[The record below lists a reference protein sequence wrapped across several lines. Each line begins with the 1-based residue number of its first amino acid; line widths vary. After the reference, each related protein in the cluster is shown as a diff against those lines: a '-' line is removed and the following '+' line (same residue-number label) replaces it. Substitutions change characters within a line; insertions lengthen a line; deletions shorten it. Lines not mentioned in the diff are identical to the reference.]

1 MADDSKERTI
11 MLMRHKWSSITSIF
25 IVLLILE
32 TDVSAEAK
40 LSFEALP
47 NKAQP
52 HQFVENTQCLKCH
65 SKQAK
70 EWQTSHH
77 AQAMQEANKLTVK
90 GDFNNISFTHN
101 KVNTSF
107 FRLKEEF
114 FVNTIGPDG
123 KATDFKVKYTFGVE
137 PLQQYIV
144 ELDNGHLQTLDVAW
158 DARSKEKGGQ
168 KWFQLAPDNNA
179 KVGEPLHWTGLA
191 YNWNNRCAE
200 CHSTNVQKKYDL
212 ATDSYSTTWSEI
224 NVSCQSCHGPGSEHL
239 EWLALSDTAQ
249 KQKDKGLIVD
259 YKNNNQR
266 YQVDTCARCHSR
278 RHQVSP
284 IDSHGKAF
292 LDDYLPSQ
300 LSENLYHPDGQILD
314 EVFVYGS
321 FLQSK
326 MYAKGVA
333 CVDCHNPHSGNVKL
347 TGNALCLQ
355 CHQDTP
361 PKQRFPSLQAKNYDA
376 VEHHFHKQ
384 DSDGA
389 QCVNCH
395 MPATTY
401 MEIDP
406 RRDHSFKIPNPAL
419 SLKIGSPNA
428 CTSCHQDKP
437 IEWAKEAMVEW
448 YGSQE
453 LNGKSY
459 GELIY
464 ATRKGEPAALHGLVG
479 SINNPETPAIQ
490 TATLIAELVKY
501 FPDPEAIKT
510 NTDSLKH
517 PDPLVRASAAGNLDQ
532 IPVQYRLPLV
542 TPLLDNPVLA
552 VRIDA
557 ARVAAVIP
565 ANEFGENKTKYD
577 AAIEEYISL
586 QHSLADTPEA
596 HLNLGVL
603 YTDQQKFKLA
613 EQEFKQAIQ
622 LNSYFLPAYIN
633 LANLY
638 NRLGQNKEAEQE
650 FRKALNVE
658 PDNGEIYYSLGLLL
672 AEQNRFVDAV
682 VELAKATKLLPERTR
697 IAYNY
702 ALSLQHIKQ
711 YAAAEA
717 VLKQVYAK
725 APDNREIV
733 HALVI
738 IYGQQQ
744 KWVPASEYAQ
754 RLVEL
759 SPGEEEPAR
768 LLQQIQYQLKH

>member
-1 MADDSKERTI
+1 MDKRSTV
-11 MLMRHKWSSITSIF
+11 LPIF
-25 IVLLILE
+25 LVLLIFG
-32 TDVSAEAK
+32 THVSAEAK
-40 LSFEALP
+40 LSFELLSD
-47 NKAQP
+47 KTTP
-52 HQFVENTQCLKCH
+52 HQFVDNTQCLECH
-65 SKQAK
+65 TEQAK
-70 EWQTSHH
+70 QWRTSHH
-77 AQAMQEANKLTVK
+77 AQAMQLANKLTVK
-90 GDFNNISFTHN
+90 GDFNNITFTHN
-101 KVNTSF
+101 EINTTF
-107 FRLKEEF
+107 FRSDEDF
-114 FVNTIGPDG
+114 FVNTMGPEG
-123 KATDFKVKYTFGVE
+123 KPTDFKVKYTFGVE

-144 ELDNGHLQTLDVAW
+144 ELDKGHLQTLDVAW
-158 DARSKEKGGQ
+158 DTRSEEKGGQ
-168 KWFQLAPDNNA
+168 KWFQLAPENNA

-200 CHSTNVQKKYDL
+200 CHSTNVQKNYDL
-212 ATDSYSTTWSEI
+212 ATDSYNTSWSEI
-224 NVSCQSCHGPGSEHL
+224 NVSCQSCHGPGSKHL
-239 EWLALSDTAQ
+239 EWLALFDASQ
-249 KQKDKGLIVD
+249 QQNDKGLIVD
-259 YKNNNQR
+259 YKNNNQH
-266 YQVDTCARCHSR
+266 YQVDSCARCHSR
-278 RHQVSP
+278 RHAVSP
-284 IDSHGKAF
+284 IDGHGKA
-292 LDDYLPSQ
+292 LMDDYLPAK
-300 LSENLYHPDGQILD
+300 LTGNLYHPDGQILD

-326 MYAKGVA
+326 MYAKGVG

-361 PKQRFPSLQAKNYDA
+361 PKQRFPSLQAKNYDS
-376 VEHHFHKQ
+376 VEHHFHQ
-384 DSDGA
+384 QGSEGA

-395 MPATTY
+395 MPTTTY

-428 CTSCHQDKP
+428 CTSCHQDQP
-437 IEWAKEAMVEW
+437 VEWAKEAMVKW

-464 ATRKGEPAALHGLVG
+464 ATRKGDSDALHGLVG
-479 SINNPETPAIQ
+479 LINDPETPTIQ

-501 FPDPEAIKT
+501 FPEATAIKT
-510 NTDSLKH
+510 TTESLKH
-517 PDPLVRASAAGNLDQ
+517 PDPLVRAAAASNLEQ
-532 IPVQYRLPLV
+532 ILAQYRLPLV
-542 TPLLDNPVLA
+542 TPLLDDPVLA
-552 VRIDA
+552 VRVDA
-557 ARVAAVIP
+557 ARVAAAIP
-565 ANEFGENKTKYD
+565 ATEFGDKQTQFD
-577 AAIEEYISL
+577 TAIEEYINL

-596 HLNLGVL
+596 HLNLGVF

-613 EQEFKQAIQ
+613 EQEFKQAIM

-638 NRLGQNKEAEQE
+638 NRLGQNKEAEHE
-650 FRKALNVE
+650 FRKAAQIE

-672 AEQNRFVDAV
+672 AEQNRYVDAV

-697 IAYNY
+697 VAYNY

-711 YAAAEA
+711 YASAEA

-725 APDNREIV
+725 SPDNSEIV

-744 KWVPASEYAQ
+744 KWLPALEYAQ

-759 SPGEEEPAR
+759 TPGEEEPAR
-768 LLQQIQYQLKH
+768 LLQQIQYQLQH

>member
-1 MADDSKERTI
+1 
-11 MLMRHKWSSITSIF
+11 MLMMHRWSTNFFVFIALIIF
-25 IVLLILE
+25 G

-40 LSFEALP
+40 LSFEPVP
-47 NKAQP
+47 NNTTP
-52 HQFVENTQCLKCH
+52 HQFTENTQCLECH
-65 SKQAK
+65 IEQAK
-70 EWQTSHH
+70 EWGTSHH

-90 GDFNNISFTHN
+90 GDFNNITFTHN
-101 KVNTSF
+101 AINTTF
-107 FRLKEEF
+107 FRLDEHF

-123 KATDFKVKYTFGVE
+123 EPSDFKVKYTFGVE

-144 ELDNGHLQTLDVAW
+144 ELDKGHLQTLDVAW
-158 DARSKEKGGQ
+158 DARPEKKGGQ
-168 KWFQLAPDNNA
+168 KWFQLAPENNA

-200 CHSTNVQKKYDL
+200 CHSTNVQKNYDL
-212 ATDSYSTTWSEI
+212 ATDSYNTSWSEI
-224 NVSCQSCHGPGSEHL
+224 NVSCQSCHGPGRKHL
-239 EWLALSDTAQ
+239 EWVALADTSQ
-249 KQKDKGLIVD
+249 QQDDTGLIVD
-259 YKNNNQR
+259 YKNNNQS
-266 YQVDTCARCHSR
+266 YQIDTCARCHSR
-278 RHQVSP
+278 RHAVSP
-284 IDSHGKAF
+284 IDSHGKT
-292 LDDYLPSQ
+292 LMDDYLPAA
-300 LSENLYHPDGQILD
+300 LTENLYHPDGQILD

-326 MYAKGVA
+326 MYAKGVG
-333 CVDCHNPHSGNVKL
+333 CVDCHNPHSGKVIL

-361 PKQRFPSLQAKNYDA
+361 PKQRFLSLQAKNYDS
-376 VEHHFHKQ
+376 VEHHFHQ
-384 DSDGA
+384 QGSDGA

-419 SLKIGSPNA
+419 SLHINTPNA

-437 IEWAKEAMVEW
+437 VEWAKEAMVEW

-453 LNGKSY
+453 LTGKSY
-459 GELIY
+459 AELVY
-464 ATRKGEPAALHGLVG
+464 ATRNGEQEALHGLVG
-479 SINNPETPAIQ
+479 LINDPETPAIQ

-501 FPDPEAIKT
+501 FPDATAIKST
-510 NTDSLKH
+510 VDSLKH
-517 PDPLVRASAAGNLDQ
+517 PDPLVRASATGNLDQ
-532 IPVQYRLPLV
+532 IPIQYRLPLV
-542 TPLLDNPVLA
+542 TPLLDDPVLA

-557 ARVAAVIP
+557 ARVAAAIP
-565 ANEFGENKTKYD
+565 SNEFGENKTKYGS
-577 AAIEEYISL
+577 AIEEYISL

-603 YTDQQKFKLA
+603 YTDQQKYKLA
-613 EQEFKQAIQ
+613 EEEFKHAIT

-638 NRLGQNKEAEQE
+638 NHLGKNEQAEAE
-650 FRKALNVE
+650 FRKALKIE
-658 PDNGEIYYSLGLLL
+658 PENGEIYYSLGLLL
-672 AEQNRFVDAV
+672 AEQNRYVDAV
-682 VELAKATKLLPERTR
+682 VELARATNLLPERTR
-697 IAYNY
+697 VAYNY

-711 YAAAEA
+711 YASAEA
-717 VLKQVYAK
+717 VLKQVYAM

-744 KWVPASEYAQ
+744 KWLPALEYAQ

-768 LLQQIQYQLKH
+768 LLQQLQYQLKH